1 VARHEAGPDRVL
13 FLSLRQ
19 TIQRL
24 PVWIRI
30 NAWGVA
36 LSLPIVSWPAAQAGL
51 YQAVRD
57 SLLDPFDQ
65 HLNIRASFLKGFR
78 QQFARSLAIALIN
91 VGVWVG
97 GILAIIFWTTRPEY
111 ALRFFAIVA
120 ISVLFFWWLSQ
131 VFIYPV
137 LIENPVASLLEIYR
151 RTFLLVLSRPAH
163 AVVFGLLNVTFGLIE
178 LLLLGPSLLFIPTL
192 SALVSIQGMWA
203 ITGDVIPDLF
213 DPVEYA
219 DGKTKKPITN
229 KQKNK
234 NRESQ

>member
-1 VARHEAGPDRVL
+1 VARHLAGPDRIL

-24 PVWIRI
+24 PVWIRV
-30 NAWGVA
+30 NAWGIA
-36 LSLPIVSWPAAQAGL
+36 LSLLIISWPAAQAGL

-65 HLNIRASFLKGFR
+65 HQNIRQSFLKGFR
-78 QQFARSLAIALIN
+78 EQFVRSLAIALIN
-91 VGVWVG
+91 LGVWIG

-111 ALRFFAIVA
+111 PLRFFAIVA
-120 ISVLFFWWLSQ
+120 ICVLFFWWLGQ

-137 LIENPVASLLEIYR
+137 LIENPVASLLDVYR
-151 RTFLLVLSRPAH
+151 GTFRVVLARPAH
-163 AVVFGLLNVTFGLIE
+163 ALVFGLLNATFGLIG

-203 ITGDVIPDLF
+203 ITGGVIPDLF

-219 DGKTKKPITN
+219 EGKTRLTEID
-229 KQKNK
+229 KQKI
-234 NRESQ
+234 

>member
-1 VARHEAGPDRVL
+1 MERHLAGPERVL

-19 TIQRL
+19 TLQRL

-51 YQAVRD
+51 YQAVHD

-65 HLNIRASFLKGFR
+65 HLTVRASFLKGFR

-91 VGVWVG
+91 LAVWVG

-111 ALRFFAIVA
+111 ALRFFAVVA

-151 RTFLLVLSRPAH
+151 RTFHVVLARPAH
-163 AVVFGLLNVTFGLIE
+163 ALVFGLLSATFGLIE
-178 LLLLGPSLLFIPTL
+178 VLLLGPSLLFIPTL

-219 DGKTKKPITN
+219 EGKAKKPITA

-234 NRESQ
+234 NRESV

>member
-1 VARHEAGPDRVL
+1 MARNLAGPDRVL

-24 PVWIRI
+24 PVWIRV
-30 NAWGVA
+30 NAWGFA
-36 LSLPIVSWPAAQAGL
+36 LSLLIISWPAAQTGL

-57 SLLDPFDQ
+57 CLLDPFDQ
-65 HLNIRASFLKGFR
+65 HLNIRQSFLKGFR

-91 VGVWVG
+91 LGVWMG

-111 ALRFFAIVA
+111 ALRLFAIVA
-120 ISVLFFWWLSQ
+120 ISVLFFWWLGQ

-151 RTFLLVLSRPAH
+151 RTFRLVLSRPTH
-163 AVVFGLLNVTFGLIE
+163 AFVFGLLNATFGLIE
-178 LLLLGPSLLFIPTL
+178 LLLLGPSLLIIPTL

-203 ITGDVIPDLF
+203 ITGDVIPDLY

-219 DGKTKKPITN
+219 EGKTRLANTD
-229 KQKNK
+229 KQ
-234 NRESQ
+234 